1 MASGRLEGIARHG
14 RARGPIELLDAVAV
28 TTVGGVQGDFRGAVR
43 PGGKGR
49 RQISL
54 ITAEGWDAAMADMG
68 LHADQILPWHAR
80 RVNLLSRGIVFPQT
94 TGYIVAIG
102 ESLRFEVTKEC
113 DPCGRM
119 EELLPGLKAGLLP
132 DWRGGVLGKVLTDG
146 KIAIGDAIRIET

>member
-1 MASGRLEGIARHG
+1 MAS
-14 RARGPIELLDAVAV
+14 
-28 TTVGGVQGDFRGAVR
+28 GVQGDFRGAVK

-54 ITAEGWDAAMADMG
+54 ITAEGWDAAMADMQLPADEV
-68 LHADQILPWHAR
+68 LHWHAR
-80 RVNLLSRGIVFPQT
+80 RVNLLARGIVFPQT

-119 EELLPGLKAGLLP
+119 EELLPGLKAALLP
-132 DWRGGVLGKVLTDG
+132 DWRGGVLGKVLSDG
-146 KIAIGDAIRIET
+146 KIAIGDTIRIET